1 MCNMFNTYAL
11 VFLKS
16 FSVTVKDLHA
26 SFVQSDKPQGRALAV
41 ICNDHYA
48 RQEEVG
54 FKVWSN
60 RRGSHIVRKSV
71 GFLLNFSFFC

>member
-11 VFLKS
+11 IFLKS

-26 SFVQSDKPQGRALAV
+26 SFVQSDKPQGHALAV
-41 ICNDHYA
+41 ICHDHYA